1 MSKAPVRAKA
11 TLKKSVRAEPV
22 EAHAASAAGSDTLR
36 TGAVEAPLRA
46 EEPSS
51 RYLAGQQ
58 SPLLRSFDLLATAP
72 GGVAKLRELILSLA
86 VQGKL
91 VAQDPNDEPASV
103 LRERMRAE
111 KARLVKG
118 GAIKK
123 DKPLPMVS
131 TEEIPFDLP
140 TAWEWVRLGE
150 AIDMING
157 KAFKPGDWKAAG
169 LPIVRIQ
176 NLNNPQASFNYC
188 DQESIDQR
196 NLIGNGEFLISWSGT
211 PGTSFGAFI
220 WDRGPAAL
228 NQHIFKCI
236 LIGQAFASDYLRLAI
251 NSQLGVLIG
260 KAQGGVGLQHV
271 TKGTLESLVL
281 TLPPLA
287 EQSRIVARVEEL
299 MQLCDALE
307 AQGRLEVEQHA
318 RLVSTLLD
326 TLSNSPS
333 AEALA
338 ENWQRLATHFDLL
351 LDRPAAIDALEQ
363 TILQLAVRGL
373 LVAQDPNDEPAS
385 ELLKKIRAE
394 KDRLIAAGEIKR
406 DKPLAPIAEDDKP
419 FELPHGWR
427 WAQLQELALTGPT
440 NGLSPRSSE
449 LPTNFRCLTL
459 SATTQGYFRSECFKY
474 VDIEEDVARQHYLRN
489 GDLLIQRGNSLE
501 YVGIAALYDGGDD
514 QFIYP
519 DLMMRLRLSV
529 MVNLQFVHAYLISS
543 YGRRYFRANATGTQG
558 TMPKVNQA
566 TVAST
571 RIPVP
576 PFAEQSRIVARVEEL
591 RRLCAELRARL
602 SAAQATQSWLA
613 QALVETV

>member
-1 MSKAPVRAKA
+1 MKPS
-11 TLKKSVRAEPV
+11 TFRAEPI
-22 EAHAASAAGSDTLR
+22 DKLR
-36 TGAVEAPLRA
+36 TDPVEAPLHAA
-46 EEPSS
+46 EPGA
-51 RYLAGQQ
+51 RYLAGLQP
-58 SPLLRSFDLLATAP
+58 PLLKSFDLLATAP

-103 LRERMRAE
+103 LLERVAAE
-111 KARLVKG
+111 KARLVKEG
-118 GAIKK
+118 KIKK
-123 DKPLPMVS
+123 EKPLA
-131 TEEIPFDLP
+131 EIAGDEKPFELP
-140 TAWEWVRLGE
+140 VGWRWVRLGDI
-150 AIDMING
+150 AYSQAG
-157 KAFKPGDWKAAG
+157 FAFKATLFNDVASG
-169 LPIVRIQ
+169 LPLIRIRDVGA
-176 NLNNPQASFNYC
+176 NDPSTYFSGDFRPEFLVEKNDWLISMDGDFRVARWAGPQA
-188 DQESIDQR
+188 
-196 NLIGNGEFLISWSGT
+196 L
-211 PGTSFGAFI
+211 
-220 WDRGPAAL
+220 L
-228 NQHIFKCI
+228 NQRVSRLIF
-236 LIGQAFASDYLRLAI
+236 FVPDLA
-251 NSQLGVLIG
+251 QVLICM
-260 KAQGGVGLQHV
+260 GLQIEL
-271 TKGTLESLVL
+271 TKLQGQKAYTTVDHLSGGQISTRVIA
-281 TLPPLA
+281 LPPLA

-307 AQGRLEVEQHA
+307 AQGRLEAEQHA
-318 RLVSTLLD
+318 RLVATLLD

-351 LDRPAAIDALEQ
+351 LDRPAAVDALEQ

-373 LVAQDPNDEPAS
+373 LVPQDPSDEPAS